1 LWLGQVVELAQELE
15 LEPEQMGLVQVEEL
29 GLVQVAVLEQGLA
42 QHKPLRLRLL
52 KLNSQLH
59 HWRQLP

>member
-29 GLVQVAVLEQGLA
+29 GLEQVVELEQGLV
-42 QHKPLRLRLL
+42 QHKPQRSRLL
-52 KLNSQLH
+52 KSEM
-59 HWRQLP
+59 R